1 MTFPKWKNIIISR
14 LEEKE
19 VNIMD
24 VFTDDLQRQL
34 LMAKGLERLT
44 RNDLANEIGVS
55 LPTMTRLINNKTPFA
70 IQNNVYKRLTN
81 WLSEHRVVAT
91 QDK

>member
-1 MTFPKWKNIIISR
+1 LTFPKWKNIIISR

-19 VNIMD
+19 ANIMD

-70 IQNNVYKRLTN
+70 IQNNVYKRLKQC
-81 WLSEHRVVAT
+81 L
-91 QDK
+91 

>member
-1 MTFPKWKNIIISR
+1 
-14 LEEKE
+14 
-19 VNIMD
+19 MD

-81 WLSEHRVVAT
+81 WLSDHRVVAI

>member
-1 MTFPKWKNIIISR
+1 
-14 LEEKE
+14 
-19 VNIMD
+19 MD

-55 LPTMTRLINNKTPFA
+55 LPTMTRLINTRFVK
-70 IQNNVYKRLTN
+70 
-81 WLSEHRVVAT
+81 LS
-91 QDK
+91 

>member
-1 MTFPKWKNIIISR
+1 MKR
-14 LEEKE
+14 E

-24 VFTDDLQRQL
+24 IFTNDLQRQL
-34 LMAKGLERLT
+34 LIVKGLERLT

-70 IQNNVYKRLTN
+70 IQSNVYKRLTN
-81 WLSEHRVVAT
+81 WLSDHRVVAT

>member
-81 WLSEHRVVAT
+81 WLSEHRIVAT

>member
-19 VNIMD
+19 ANIMD

>member
-1 MTFPKWKNIIISR
+1 
-14 LEEKE
+14 
-19 VNIMD
+19 MD

-81 WLSEHRVVAT
+81 WLSDHRVIAT

>member
-1 MTFPKWKNIIISR
+1 
-14 LEEKE
+14 
-19 VNIMD
+19 MD

-81 WLSEHRVVAT
+81 WLSEHRIVET

>member
-1 MTFPKWKNIIISR
+1 MTFPKWKNIIVSR

-34 LMAKGLERLT
+34 LMVKGLERLT

>member
-19 VNIMD
+19 ANIMD

-70 IQNNVYKRLTN
+70 IQNNVYKRLKQC
-81 WLSEHRVVAT
+81 L
-91 QDK
+91 

>member
-1 MTFPKWKNIIISR
+1 
-14 LEEKE
+14 
-19 VNIMD
+19 MD

-70 IQNNVYKRLTN
+70 IQNNVYKRLKQC
-81 WLSEHRVVAT
+81 L
-91 QDK
+91 

>member
-19 VNIMD
+19 VNIVD

-81 WLSEHRVVAT
+81 WLSEHRIVAT

>member
-1 MTFPKWKNIIISR
+1 
-14 LEEKE
+14 
-19 VNIMD
+19 MD

-70 IQNNVYKRLTN
+70 IQNNVYKRLAN
-81 WLSEHRVVAT
+81 WLSEHRIVAT

>member
-1 MTFPKWKNIIISR
+1 
-14 LEEKE
+14 
-19 VNIMD
+19 
-24 VFTDDLQRQL
+24 
-34 LMAKGLERLT
+34 MAKGLERLT

-81 WLSEHRVVAT
+81 WLSEHRVVAM
-91 QDK
+91 QGN

>member
-19 VNIMD
+19 VNIVD

-81 WLSEHRVVAT
+81 WLAEHRIVAT

>member
-1 MTFPKWKNIIISR
+1 
-14 LEEKE
+14 
-19 VNIMD
+19 MD

-81 WLSEHRVVAT
+81 WLSEHRIVAA